1 MRKPGVA
8 PLIDSRSKLSATKL
22 RCGRHRVSLS
32 RFLSLP
38 HHLGRRGRSTE
49 RTPGPV
55 SHASRDRALST
66 RLAVSSFPL
75 APDAKTAIRMPRY
88 PLKLQGL
95 AAGHGGVIPQCRGT
109 DAGESPRYFRT
120 WCGGRRLPPSFAS
133 AGRRRFPWPP
143 LRARSPFR
151 KGRLGA
157 PSRAGW
163 REPERQPKP
172 EPERGAEP

>member
-49 RTPGPV
+49 RTPGIPYRTR
-55 SHASRDRALST
+55 AATGALST

-95 AAGHGGVIPQCRGT
+95 AAGHGGVIPHCRGT
-109 DAGESPRYFRT
+109 DAGESPRHLRT
-120 WCGGRRLPPSFAS
+120 WCGARKLLPSFAS
-133 AGRRRFPWPP
+133 AGRRRFPGPR

-151 KGRLGA
+151 TGRPGA

-163 REPERQPKP
+163 REPER
-172 EPERGAEP
+172 